1 MKVSKKDKSV
11 VKKALKIWEDQQLIS
26 PQKASE
32 LEASLIEKPFN
43 WQALAYYSFIFAVIS
58 LLIAVLS
65 IFADKALLDLIDS
78 LISTSY
84 LTKSFTFLMLS
95 GLAFWLDWRYEQ
107 ANAKKKYSK
116 EVFSFFGCVLLAIGV
131 GFLSFLL
138 GMEEKPGILIF
149 LLSILY
155 FVVAIV
161 RKKELV
167 WLFGL
172 MALMIGYGAVTHNLS
187 KDNELFVGM
196 NFPMR
201 FTLLGLFILAAN
213 FILKN
218 SARLSKFKEPTYFSG
233 LILFFTALWILSI
246 SGNYSSYEKW
256 LEVRQYQLWFYSII
270 LLVASIG
277 AIIIGLKK
285 EDIMLK
291 NMGITFIFLNLYTR
305 YFEYF
310 WDSLHKAL
318 FFAIIAVSFYLVGKK
333 AEKIWD
339 RGEIEESKN
348 ERL

>member
-1 MKVSKKDKSV
+1 MKVNKKEKTLL
-11 VKKALKIWEDQQLIS
+11 KKALKSWEENQLLS
-26 PQKASE
+26 QGKASE
-32 LEASLIEKPFN
+32 LEGSLIEKPFN
-43 WQALAYYSFIFAVIS
+43 WQALAYYSFIFAIIS
-58 LLIAVLS
+58 LLIAVVS

-84 LTKSFTFLMLS
+84 LTKSFTFLILS

-107 ANAKKKYSK
+107 ANSKKKYSK
-116 EVFSFFGCVLLAIGV
+116 EVFSFFGCVLMAISV
-131 GFLSFLL
+131 GFLSYLF

-149 LLSILY
+149 SLAFIY
-155 FVVAIV
+155 FTIAIV

-172 MALMIGYGAVTHNLS
+172 MALMLGYGAVTYNLS
-187 KDNELFVGM
+187 KDSELFVGM

-201 FTLLGLFILAAN
+201 FTLLGLFILGAN
-213 FILKN
+213 FLLKK
-218 SARLSKFKEPTYFSG
+218 SERLSKFKEPTYFSG
-233 LILFFTALWILSI
+233 LILLFTALWILSI

-256 LEVRQYQLWFYSII
+256 LEVRQYQLWLYSI
-270 LLVASIG
+270 LLLTASIG
-277 AIIIGLKK
+277 AIVIGIKK

-339 RGEIEESKN
+339 RGEVEES
-348 ERL
+348 

>member
-1 MKVSKKDKSV
+1 MKVNKKEKTLL
-11 VKKALKIWEDQQLIS
+11 KKALKNWEENQLLS
-26 PQKASE
+26 QGKASE
-32 LEASLIEKPFN
+32 LEGSLIEKPFN
-43 WQALAYYSFIFAVIS
+43 WQALAYYSFIFAIIS
-58 LLIAVLS
+58 LLIAVVS

-84 LTKSFTFLMLS
+84 LTKSFTFLILA

-107 ANAKKKYSK
+107 ANSKKKYSK
-116 EVFSFFGCVLLAIGV
+116 EVFSFFGCVLLAISV
-131 GFLSFLL
+131 GFLSYLF
-138 GMEEKPGILIF
+138 GMEERPGILIF
-149 LLSILY
+149 SLSFIY
-155 FVVAIV
+155 FTIAIV

-172 MALMIGYGAVTHNLS
+172 MALMLGYGAVTYNLS

-201 FTLLGLFILAAN
+201 FTLLGLFILGAN
-213 FILKN
+213 FLLKK
-218 SARLSKFKEPTYFSG
+218 SERLSKFKEPTYFSG

-256 LEVRQYQLWFYSII
+256 LEVRQYQLWLYSI
-270 LLVASIG
+270 LLLAASIS
-277 AIIIGLKK
+277 AIIIGIKK
-285 EDIMLK
+285 EDILLK
-291 NMGITFIFLNLYTR
+291 NMGISFIFLNLYTR

-339 RGEIEESKN
+339 RGEVEES
-348 ERL
+348 